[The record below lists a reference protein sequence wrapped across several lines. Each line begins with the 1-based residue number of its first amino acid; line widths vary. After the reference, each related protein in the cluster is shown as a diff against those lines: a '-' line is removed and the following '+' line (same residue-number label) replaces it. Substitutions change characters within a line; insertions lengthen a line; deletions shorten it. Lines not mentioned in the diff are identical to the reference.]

1 MKLLL
6 AVGVYGVIG
15 LLVAVGMVMTVTFGK
30 SWLLCLALAGYL
42 LAFARFGC
50 LDPS

>member
-1 MKLLL
+1 MKFVL

-15 LLVAVGMVMTVTFGK
+15 VLVAVGLLMTVALAK
-30 SWLLCLALAGYL
+30 PWLLLLALAGYL

-50 LDPS
+50 LNPS